1 MHSPKW
7 YVATTIVSLSV
18 AFAPIKPTVSIVR
31 YEFFLPSQSSYFLK
45 FLSPP
50 NKLLHFRV
58 RPSRRETLFVSNK
71 IKI

>member
-45 FLSPP
+45 FPSP
-50 NKLLHFRV
+50 NKLLHF